1 MQTKG
6 CCKGNNKEQ
15 RFALDT
21 RFLLVVLAKLFH
33 FMALFLAMAKHER
46 ARFCAWLIESVA
58 CCFPYSARWH
68 FPATKAIFC
77 SKSRMDQKNSSQK
90 IGGATRGWRTCSV
103 CSPVYRFVLFLENF
117 CILSI
122 LHYQPCGFVLFL
134 LFAILAFL
142 FATYSLS
149 FSFSCSIFPVS
160 SYSCVFLLVSQNV
173 TS

>member
-1 MQTKG
+1 
-6 CCKGNNKEQ
+6 
-15 RFALDT
+15 
-21 RFLLVVLAKLFH
+21 
-33 FMALFLAMAKHER
+33 MALFLAMAKHER

-77 SKSRMDQKNSSQK
+77 SKSRMDQKK
-90 IGGATRGWRTCSV
+90 FAKDRGATRGWRTCSV

-122 LHYQPCGFVLFL
+122 LHYASCSFIFFL

-142 FATYSLS
+142 LQPTLCFFLFLVRFFLCFLTLVF
-149 FSFSCSIFPVS
+149 FSFSIIKRYILRP
-160 SYSCVFLLVSQNV
+160 
-173 TS
+173 

>member
-1 MQTKG
+1 
-6 CCKGNNKEQ
+6 
-15 RFALDT
+15 
-21 RFLLVVLAKLFH
+21 
-33 FMALFLAMAKHER
+33 MALFLAMAKHER

-77 SKSRMDQKNSSQK
+77 SKSRMDQKK
-90 IGGATRGWRTCSV
+90 FAKDRGATRGWRTCSV

-122 LHYQPCGFVLFL
+122 LHYASCSFVLFL

-142 FATYSLS
+142 LQSTLCF
-149 FSFSCSIFPVS
+149 FSFSCSIFPVF
-160 SYSCVFLLVSQNV
+160 SYSCIFSFSIIKRYILRPCFVRLLDFAFSPHFPIH
-173 TS
+173 